1 MCFKIVSET
10 KFCLIFIKSRQSIT
24 HSCPGTVC
32 FFYVGEIHWY
42 KYLRYLCIFSS
53 HMKTQIFFRVL
64 QFICICSLLIC
75 LRLYR
80 HSEKLLSNEKAWVCF
95 RLITL
100 PCSECAVFNIV
111 YYSNGTITFHGINN
125 TAYIGKKMFQLE
137 INRMIAV
144 KKFVRRHSFVSDLQS
159 RRILFRIEYSQ
170 NMNEVYFWNYDSL
183 NYTSLITLLTIE
195 RLSSYKRW
203 SVLLRTAYMREK
215 YAQQRFKRFIDNYIP
230 IQTSSFIT
238 ISSQVTI
245 YTSDLVDACLSTNN
259 IIGDN
264 QFYPLRDQFIWLNEV
279 IDLQGKCGF

>member
-1 MCFKIVSET
+1 
-10 KFCLIFIKSRQSIT
+10 
-24 HSCPGTVC
+24 
-32 FFYVGEIHWY
+32 
-42 KYLRYLCIFSS
+42 
-53 HMKTQIFFRVL
+53 MKTQIFFRVL

-238 ISSQVTI
+238 IDDNQTPVYYTASTVQSIKTLRLIITRVDDDDLCFSSQVTI